1 MSEIKLARIVNK
13 SLAGEAEHAVLQD
26 VETNETF
33 EFSKILD
40 ESISNGD
47 MSHPTIKRILADG
60 HTVNISYDESKN
72 VTLHF

>member
-1 MSEIKLARIVNK
+1 MSEIKLARVVNK
-13 SLAGEAEHAVLQD
+13 SLVGEAEHAVLQN

-40 ESISNGD
+40 EGINDGD

-60 HTVNISYDESKN
+60 HTVNISVDENSN